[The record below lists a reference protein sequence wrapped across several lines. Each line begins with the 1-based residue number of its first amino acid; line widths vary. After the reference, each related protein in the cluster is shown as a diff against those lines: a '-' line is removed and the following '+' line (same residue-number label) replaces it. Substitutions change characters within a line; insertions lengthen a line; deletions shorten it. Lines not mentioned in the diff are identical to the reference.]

1 MGKDRSWR
9 HLVFFFNNAAVIASF
24 RTGRP
29 VATARNLSE
38 SICNFQAEVFAA
50 PRQPHLST
58 GTVEA
63 LDAGVDPA
71 SAALS
76 PKSVIRSIASGL
88 VYASVVLFQT
98 LYHLEPAY
106 RRLCMHFTF
115 AF

>member
-1 MGKDRSWR
+1 VETSGLFLQQCGGNRKFPDRKTSR
-9 HLVFFFNNAAVIASF
+9 NI
-24 RTGRP
+24 
-29 VATARNLSE
+29 RNLSE